1 MTMKIDEE
9 IIRKVIYNI
18 DDSGEAKKDEEF
30 VRNIEYIIFEMIRL
44 QKNKNAD
51 KKRNN

>member
-1 MTMKIDEE
+1 MKIDTDV
-9 IIRKVIYNI
+9 IREVLYSI
-18 DDSGEAKKDEEF
+18 DPKAKKDEEF

-44 QKNKNAD
+44 QKKKNVN